1 MHAAHERY
9 LIFERYVQLLS
20 PLLLACASEIT
31 CFLVDCAWALRPV
44 GLPDSPGN
52 ARDRS
57 DGKSAG
63 DIRDAR
69 RVNLAAG
76 WWPPLVTIVVR
87 QLTGQSRSRA
97 VSSRR

>member
-1 MHAAHERY
+1 VKQKLDHSKGAMHAAHERY

-20 PLLLACASEIT
+20 PLLFACASEIT

-63 DIRDAR
+63 HIRDAR
-69 RVNLAAG
+69 RVNLARWMVASTRDDRG
-76 WWPPLVTIVVR
+76 
-87 QLTGQSRSRA
+87 
-97 VSSRR
+97 